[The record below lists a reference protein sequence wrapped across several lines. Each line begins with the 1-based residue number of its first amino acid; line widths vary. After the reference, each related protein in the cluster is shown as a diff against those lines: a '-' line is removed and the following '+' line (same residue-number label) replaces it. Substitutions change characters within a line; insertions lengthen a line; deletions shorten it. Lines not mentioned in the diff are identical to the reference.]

1 MIAVIIYTLCFLAI
15 LVGIVLIA
23 PIRFDLE
30 GELGESLSFKGRVG
44 VGWAGGIFSFNLIH
58 QPGETQGELGI
69 LGFKK
74 LIFPKP
80 GKENK
85 PSPDNKK
92 DKDDPKRRR
101 KSKGS
106 LTAFLNLEFF
116 KAVKKGVHKLVRALH
131 LKINLSGVYGFDD
144 PALTGIVLGWI
155 YALNIKNYSINLNP
169 DFTEEVIDLKGS
181 LQGWLIPLQIILTAI
196 GILLMKPVRAIW
208 WPRIKFGKKPKEDV
222 KYA

>member
-1 MIAVIIYTLCFLAI
+1 MIAAIIYTLCFLAI
-15 LVGIVLIA
+15 LAGIVLIA

-44 VGWAGGIFSFNLIH
+44 VGWAGGIFSLNLIH
-58 QPGETQGELGI
+58 QPGETQWKLGI

-74 LIFPKP
+74 LISPKP

-92 DKDDPKRRR
+92 DKDAPKRR
-101 KSKGS
+101 KKTNGG

-116 KAVKKGVHKLVRALH
+116 RAVKKGVHKLLRALH
-131 LKINLSGVYGFDD
+131 LKINIAGVYGFDD

-155 YALNIKNYSINLNP
+155 YALNIRNNSINLKP
-169 DFTEEVIDLKGS
+169 DFTKEVIDLKGS